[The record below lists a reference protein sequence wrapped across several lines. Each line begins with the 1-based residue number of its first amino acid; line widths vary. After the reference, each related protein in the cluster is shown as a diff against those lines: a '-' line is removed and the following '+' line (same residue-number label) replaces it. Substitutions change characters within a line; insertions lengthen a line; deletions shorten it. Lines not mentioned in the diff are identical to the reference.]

1 MGSNEKPCRNCEAL
15 RAQLEQKEAIVD
27 KYQKIVQSQNE
38 LLQDLTQKSPFASGS
53 SRKQSENFGHF
64 GTSSSFDLNS
74 KVTAPKTRGKQDGI
88 DKETLKKC
96 LEDAFGAVENI
107 DMIPSKACAF
117 ADFATQTAYHA
128 AVSEGPKLIKSFCST
143 RTLNNSKQ
151 PQPIDSEKFNSLS
164 KNKKKLVLKHSLHHS
179 ITLSQ
184 FSSFYSSQYGQ
195 DRWQTLFQSLQNP
208 TKYCALVNKFA
219 SPKHI
224 QSFLSSTPVLEQVS
238 FLDLPCYISSER
250 FKQPEKDE
258 NGIMNYYL
266 LDAASIMVVKA
277 LDLNI
282 TDVVLDLCA
291 APGGKSLVI
300 LQYLLSSIIHDDN
313 NMDYGFL
320 TANDLSPNRCRLD
333 APCSAERHLLH
344 SPSEFL
350 KWKPSRSKIMSQKQY
365 KMLLDAVKGIH
376 VGGLLVYVTC
386 SINKF
391 ENEEVVK
398 KILRNSWVPLEEVK
412 REWVIGEPCE
422 KGWIVLPDKCDG
434 WGPLYFAILR
444 RVGEGEF
451 RKKERKRF
459 KRFNVDKNI
468 AKRATMNEF

>member
-38 LLQDLTQKSPFASGS
+38 LLQDLTQKSPFVSGS
-53 SRKQSENFGHF
+53 SRKQGDNFGHL

-74 KVTAPKTRGKQDGI
+74 KVTAPKTRGKQAFIGSITDGI

-107 DMIPSKACAF
+107 DMIPSK
-117 ADFATQTAYHA
+117 
-128 AVSEGPKLIKSFCST
+128 E
-143 RTLNNSKQ
+143 
-151 PQPIDSEKFNSLS
+151 
-164 KNKKKLVLKHSLHHS
+164 
-179 ITLSQ
+179 
-184 FSSFYSSQYGQ
+184 
-195 DRWQTLFQSLQNP
+195 RWQKLFQSLQNP

-224 QSFLSSTPVLEQVS
+224 QSFLSTTPNIEQVS
-238 FLDLPCYISSER
+238 FIDLPCYISSER

-258 NGIMNYYL
+258 NGILNYYL

-282 TDVVLDLCA
+282 TDVILDLCA

-300 LQYLLSSIIHDDN
+300 LQYLLSSIIHNSN
-313 NMDYGFL
+313 NTDYSGFL
-320 TANDLSPNRCRLD
+320 TANDPSPGRCRRLKQVITDYIPPSLQHHINILSLDLTLSLPTYDKILVD

-365 KMLLDAVKGIH
+365 KILLDAVKGIH

-398 KILRNSWVPLEEVK
+398 KILKNSWVPLEEVK
-412 REWVIGEPCE
+412 REWVIGESCE

-434 WGPLYFAILR
+434 WGPLYFAILK

-451 RKKERKRF
+451 RKKEKKTF
-459 KRFNVDKNI
+459 KRFNIDKN
-468 AKRATMNEF
+468 RAEEDYDE